1 MRPCGTTCG
10 RRVGLFIG
18 VLALVLPVAVAPNRA
33 PAAAPAT
40 APGDAP
46 APVAWWK
53 FDETSGTQAADS
65 SGHARHAV
73 LEGGLS
79 FDSASVPGRIGRAIS
94 LDGKGIIRAAGYR
107 GIVGQHPRTVALWL
121 KTATPGGELVSW
133 GVPDAGKMFIFGFIR
148 NRVGVTPR
156 GGYLYMKV
164 GVNDGAWHHVAV
176 VVPEASPPNLHD
188 HVKLY
193 LDGEKAEIDDIG
205 LLDLWPIDT
214 GEQQELLI
222 GRRFRGVLD
231 DVRIYD
237 RALTEEQ
244 MRELARPR

>member
-1 MRPCGTTCG
+1 MRIACAVPVFCLLLG
-10 RRVGLFIG
+10 
-18 VLALVLPVAVAPNRA
+18 AVAVAGA
-33 PAAAPAT
+33 PASSLDDDPALV
-40 APGDAP
+40 G
-46 APVAWWK
+46 WWK
-53 FDETSGTQAADS
+53 FDETSGTTAADS
-65 SGHARHAV
+65 SKHGRAAT

-79 FDSASVPGRIGRAIS
+79 FDDASVAGRIGRAIR
-94 LDGKGIIRAAGYR
+94 LEGKDHVIRVAGYKGII
-107 GIVGQHPRTVALWL
+107 GQHPRTVALWL

-133 GVPDAGKMFIFGFIR
+133 GEPDAGKMFIFGFIR

-156 GGYLYMKV
+156 GGYLYMKA
-164 GVNDGAWHHVAV
+164 GIQDDSWHHVAV

-214 GEQQELLI
+214 GEKQEVLI
-222 GRRFRGVLD
+222 GRRFRGILD

-237 RALTEEQ
+237 RALTDEQ
-244 MRELARPR
+244 IRELARPR